1 MKKTMMQC
9 MPAFVIHFFAEAYI
23 VSNFCNFSIKEEFSI
38 YNQMKA
44 RKIFIVL
51 ILTYTCF
58 FKSAAQTD
66 LPPKRYLVEGS
77 AMTGWLFA
85 GKASAAKI
93 INAPVYNLSVGYIR
107 NEVAMYELNINT
119 LFSQT
124 RFPNWNNTSDTTTT
138 YSQTYIM
145 LGIVRTFNT
154 EIPKFSP
161 YVSTMIGILSQ
172 RIHAPDVSPQT
183 QIAAGLS
190 GGIKYFIKENL
201 GIKLQARI
209 QAPLSGIGL
218 GVGIGFGGPSVG
230 VGSYSN
236 NIQFDLSGGACFRF

>member
-1 MKKTMMQC
+1 
-9 MPAFVIHFFAEAYI
+9 
-23 VSNFCNFSIKEEFSI
+23 
-38 YNQMKA
+38 MKA
-44 RKIFIVL
+44 RKIFSVL
-51 ILTYTCF
+51 ILTCYCF
-58 FKSAAQTD
+58 FQSTAQSA
-66 LPPKRYLVEGS
+66 LPPKRYLFEGS
-77 AMTGWLFA
+77 AMLGWLFA
-85 GKASAAKI
+85 GKASTAKI
-93 INAPVYNLSVGYIR
+93 INAPIYNLSIGYIR
-107 NEVAMYELNINT
+107 NETSLYELNVNT
-119 LFSQT
+119 LLSQT
-124 RFPNWNNTSDTTTT
+124 RFANWNNTSDTTTS

-161 YVSTMIGILSQ
+161 YVSTMIGMLNQS
-172 RIHAPDVSPQT
+172 IHAPNISPQT
-183 QIAAGLS
+183 QLAVGLA